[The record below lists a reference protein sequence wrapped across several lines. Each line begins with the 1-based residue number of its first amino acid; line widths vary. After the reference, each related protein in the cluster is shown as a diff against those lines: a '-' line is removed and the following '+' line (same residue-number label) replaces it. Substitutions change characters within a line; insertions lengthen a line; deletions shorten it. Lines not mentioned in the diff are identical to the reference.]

1 MPNSNFVPVTNHV
14 ILSQSLPPPTMSTP
28 DDRRF
33 AAELE
38 AQRCRVHAAATTA
51 AMERMRLDGW
61 EPASRRPADDGVFAA
76 ELEAQRCRVRATAA
90 EAEMEQ
96 MRLDNLE
103 RELLRRSGTAH
114 SRPHSGPP
122 HHRRAHTPPPPSPTP
137 PSAQP
142 PRSQGPPRPPH
153 AVPRPPPRV
162 EKEGRNIVFVVFRGT
177 KVGLVNSM
185 TEVNLRTEGF
195 RGAVWQGYPDRE
207 SAGTAFT
214 LASRARLTSTTS
226 LPIGQL
232 AVDVEAAPRPIR
244 SRDLGNVQR
253 LEARAWNDL
262 CLHLGK
268 LKMNMCACRLAPL
281 SLLFELVDAGKVARG
296 VLG

>member
-1 MPNSNFVPVTNHV
+1 
-14 ILSQSLPPPTMSTP
+14 MSSS

-38 AQRCRVHAAATTA
+38 AQRCRVRAAAATA

-61 EPASRRPADDGVFAA
+61 EPASHPQADDGVFAA

-162 EKEGRNIVFVVFRGT
+162 EKEGRNIVFVVFRGDVVLALADGADGGVVET
-177 KVGLVNSM
+177 DEALEHTARLVEGAPSALLPTSCTISAKSSSFCKISLVFILNSM
-185 TEVNLRTEGF
+185 KP
-195 RGAVWQGYPDRE
+195 GASV
-207 SAGTAFT
+207 S
-214 LASRARLTSTTS
+214 
-226 LPIGQL
+226 
-232 AVDVEAAPRPIR
+232 
-244 SRDLGNVQR
+244 
-253 LEARAWNDL
+253 
-262 CLHLGK
+262 
-268 LKMNMCACRLAPL
+268 
-281 SLLFELVDAGKVARG
+281 
-296 VLG
+296 